1 MDNKTS
7 GDTTMERRDFE
18 LEELE
23 VRDDEDGGQVIR
35 GMAIPFNRSSQDL
48 GGFIERIDYGAV
60 ELDGTDVV
68 MLWQH
73 DSADPITRQ
82 STGLKLEVRKSGV
95 FFEAQASDFSDRQLD
110 LLQRGVVKQMSFGFL
125 TLDDEWQ
132 QDTKPVRRTLKKI
145 ELREISPVTWP
156 AYKQTSVKVAVRSAL
171 DAGIELDSEPEVVA
185 EDTSGADALRRLKLL
200 SVDL

>member
-1 MDNKTS
+1 
-7 GDTTMERRDFE
+7 MERRDFE

-48 GGFIERIDYGAV
+48 GGFIERIDPGAV
-60 ELDGTDVV
+60 EVDGTDVV

>member
-1 MDNKTS
+1 
-7 GDTTMERRDFE
+7 MERRDFE

-110 LLQRGVVKQMSFGFL
+110 LLQRGVVKQMSFGCL

-171 DAGIELDSEPEVVA
+171 DAGIELDSEAEVVA
-185 EDTSGADALRRLKLL
+185 EDTSGADALRRLRLL